1 MESFSGDTEESTEDV
16 PGRKKSKLRSL
27 RTRLFRKSKKAGVEE
42 NTKLSQSTSDI
53 TAAKG
58 LGSDEDLVCS
68 QAMMGSRALSH
79 DSIFLAGEVLT
90 DDEPTRGSSQQ
101 NVHSKIKALQTKL
114 LQQKLHFGPPPA
126 VLPVKRQE
134 DPSIH
139 SEESLD
145 HSPPDS
151 PGGDAT
157 SYGALTKTTSQPASC
172 PFSPIP
178 RSVPTKS
185 LPPTPSHF
193 FPSYGP
199 TTSASAAEAPLDFS
213 TPAQFSPCLDTSA
226 ARHRMSI
233 KPRNQRATSKKKL
246 TVTQSLS
253 LSHALN
259 NVDNF
264 KSVEEPEQ
272 QHGVPEE
279 EQTVLPQHLP
289 FKSAEIAP
297 VLSQVAPVPSQVAP
311 VPSKVAPVPSK
322 VAPVP
327 SQVAPVFSEV
337 APVPSQVAPVPS
349 KMAPVPSQVAPVLSQ
364 VAPVPS
370 QVAPVP
376 SKVAPV
382 PSKVPPV
389 PSQVAPVFSEVAPVP
404 SKVAPVPSQV
414 APVPSQ
420 VAPVPSKVAPVPSQ
434 VAPVISEA
442 APKPPS
448 PSLPQQD
455 HALPWT
461 TASALR
467 VKPYR
472 RVDATSSRRPHS
484 SYIESELMERREA
497 DFEIQLMSHD
507 KRSALNKAGVVEVPP
522 EPPSSNFSL
531 VAAFRSTSLRQH
543 VQVEGDS
550 TRAIRRPAPGSG
562 SFHLSITTA
571 RNRDGER
578 PRSGSC
584 AEVLDQ
590 TEAKNKPIGGNEDKE
605 NRGLQPR
612 GDPFGVGRLRQEDP
626 KGPVLP
632 WDKRESL
639 KKVELATQSKSGP
652 TNAGV
657 VEAEEVESSQEEVEE
672 AVEAKEIQEEDG
684 KMAFGIKL
692 RSTSQSFRLRPN
704 STSTHDPK
712 TVLCEDPRN
721 KQNQQEIRGPAIYT
735 SEKLPSNT
743 SFTPTNL
750 GESRP
755 RDPTPSGLSPP
766 VKHSAP
772 FTTDPPIMPAEVPV
786 TTSDPREAETAPQE
800 PQPAPQ
806 TATSEVSWMSLAM
819 EKTRSLQQLFTSRFP
834 RDFTG
839 MQTASRPQAQAPPA
853 NPTETS
859 AQIQTV
865 KIQEGST
872 QLEAANQ
879 PSAEAALSRSQAQTV
894 RSPPVEAQQKVTP
907 VAFKEPQKQTNQ
919 EHPNTSQSHPVFYPQ
934 ATSWT
939 TPSPVHVPLQTE
951 PTPQFTSQPSL
962 AQSYLSSGQ
971 QQLSWS
977 SRGPAT
983 QLRSTAETLT
993 PAVTS
998 PAAPPSVDSLGTG
1011 EEDPTGKNEA
1021 PSLSV
1026 RRAVWSGS
1034 ISDRAVFLEKRAEWT
1049 PSPGPKGV
1057 ELRKPQTDVQTS
1069 GEATT
1074 LVKATSLSKDAVAEG
1089 RQGVKLAESSPA
1101 KVLERPLEEKWP
1113 RKNVVASSLRSSP
1126 PTLPSGLQSM
1136 SDSSQPS
1143 WMELAKRKS
1152 MAWSDKTMD

>member
-253 LSHALN
+253 LSHVLN

-311 VPSKVAPVPSK
+311 VLSEVAPVLSEVAPVPSKVAPVPSK

-349 KMAPVPSQVAPVLSQ
+349 Q

-382 PSKVPPV
+382 PS
-389 PSQVAPVFSEVAPVP
+389 Q
-404 SKVAPVPSQV
+404 
-414 APVPSQ
+414 
-420 VAPVPSKVAPVPSQ
+420 VAPVPSQ

-484 SYIESELMERREA
+484 SYIESELKERREA

-894 RSPPVEAQQKVTP
+894 RSPPVEAQQK
-907 VAFKEPQKQTNQ
+907 
-919 EHPNTSQSHPVFYPQ
+919 

>member
-16 PGRKKSKLRSL
+16 PGRKKSKLKSL

-42 NTKLSQSTSDI
+42 STKLSQSASDI

-58 LGSDEDLVCS
+58 LGSDEELVCS

-79 DSIFLAGEVLT
+79 DSIFLADQVLT
-90 DDEPTRGSSQQ
+90 DDEPARGSSQQ

-114 LQQKLHFGPPPA
+114 LQQNLHFGPPPT
-126 VLPVKRQE
+126 VLPIRRPE
-134 DPSIH
+134 DPSSH

-172 PFSPIP
+172 PFSPIS

-185 LPPTPSHF
+185 LPPTPSHI
-193 FPSYGP
+193 FPSYGA
-199 TTSASAAEAPLDFS
+199 TTSASAVEAPLDFS

-253 LSHALN
+253 LSHTLN

-264 KSVEEPEQ
+264 ESVEEPER
-272 QHGVPEE
+272 QHEVQEE
-279 EQTVLPQHLP
+279 EQTIIPQHLP
-289 FKSAEIAP
+289 FKSA
-297 VLSQVAPVPSQVAP
+297 
-311 VPSKVAPVPSK
+311 KVAPVPSE

-327 SQVAPVFSEV
+327 LEVAPVPSEV
-337 APVPSQVAPVPS
+337 APVPSEVVPVPTKVVPVPS
-349 KMAPVPSQVAPVLSQ
+349 EVVPVTSEVVPVTSEVVPVTSEVVPVPSEVVPVTSD
-364 VAPVPS
+364 VVPVT
-370 QVAPVP
+370 
-376 SKVAPV
+376 
-382 PSKVPPV
+382 
-389 PSQVAPVFSEVAPVP
+389 SEVVPV
-404 SKVAPVPSQV
+404 A
-414 APVPSQ
+414 
-420 VAPVPSKVAPVPSQ
+420 
-434 VAPVISEA
+434 SEA

-448 PSLPQQD
+448 PSFPQQD
-455 HALPWT
+455 QALPWT
-461 TASALR
+461 APSALR

-472 RVDATSSRRPHS
+472 RVDAASSRRPHS
-484 SYIESELMERREA
+484 SYTESELKERREA

-507 KRSALNKAGVVEVPP
+507 KRSALNKAGVAEVPP
-522 EPPSSNFSL
+522 ERPSSTFSP
-531 VAAFRSTSLRQH
+531 VTAFRSSSLRQH
-543 VQVEGDS
+543 IQVEGDG

-578 PRSGSC
+578 PRSGSFV
-584 AEVLDQ
+584 EVLDQ

-612 GDPFGVGRLRQEDP
+612 GGPFGAGRLRQEEP
-626 KGPVLP
+626 RGPVLGS
-632 WDKRESL
+632 WDKRDSL
-639 KKVELATQSKSGP
+639 KKVELATPSKSEP

-657 VEAEEVESSQEEVEE
+657 VEGEEVESSQEEVEE

-684 KMAFGIKL
+684 KTAFGIKL
-692 RSTSQSFRLRPN
+692 RSTSLSFRLRPN
-704 STSTHDPK
+704 STSNHDPK
-712 TVLCEDPRN
+712 TVLCEDSSN
-721 KQNQQEIRGPAIYT
+721 KQNQQEIRGPAIYM

-772 FTTDPPIMPAEVPV
+772 FTTDPPIMPAEVQM
-786 TTSDPREAETAPQE
+786 TTSDPKEAETAPQE

-806 TATSEVSWMSLAM
+806 TAASEVSWMSLAM

-839 MQTASRPQAQAPPA
+839 MQTAARPQAQAPPA
-853 NPTETS
+853 NPLETVT
-859 AQIQTV
+859 QIQTV
-865 KIQEGST
+865 KIQEGAT

-894 RSPPVEAQQKVTP
+894 KSPPVTVQQKVSVTS

-919 EHPNTSQSHPVFYPQ
+919 EQPNTTQSHPVFSPQ

-951 PTPQFTSQPSL
+951 STPHFTSQSPL
-962 AQSYLSSGQ
+962 AQSYLPSGQ
-971 QQLSWS
+971 QQPPWS
-977 SRGPAT
+977 NRGPAT
-983 QLRSTAETLT
+983 QLRSTTVALT
-993 PAVTS
+993 SAVAS
-998 PAAPPSVDSLGTG
+998 AAAPPSVNTWGRG
-1011 EEDPTGKNEA
+1011 EEEVAGRKEA

-1034 ISDRAVFLEKRAEWT
+1034 VSDRAVFLEKRAEWAT
-1049 PSPGPKGV
+1049 SPGPKGV

-1069 GEATT
+1069 GEPPA
-1074 LVKATSLSKDAVAEG
+1074 LVKTTSLSKDTIPEG
-1089 RQGVKLAESSPA
+1089 RQGVKLAESSPT
-1101 KVLERPLEEKWP
+1101 KVLERPLEDKWP

-1136 SDSSQPS
+1136 SDSGQPS